1 MCSLCVVV
9 FLLTLLRII
18 YACAVVRCC
27 IFVSII
33 ANNLCVCSLCAT
45 IFLLTL
51 LRLIYACAYIYIY
64 IYIRIYIPS
73 GTRTSSVART

>member
-18 YACAVVRCC
+18 HACAVVRCC
-27 IFVSII
+27 VFVSIVV
-33 ANNLCVCSLCAT
+33 NNLCVCSLCAA

-51 LRLIYACAYIYIY
+51 LRLIYACAVVRCCVFVDII
-64 IYIRIYIPS
+64 
-73 GTRTSSVART
+73 TNN